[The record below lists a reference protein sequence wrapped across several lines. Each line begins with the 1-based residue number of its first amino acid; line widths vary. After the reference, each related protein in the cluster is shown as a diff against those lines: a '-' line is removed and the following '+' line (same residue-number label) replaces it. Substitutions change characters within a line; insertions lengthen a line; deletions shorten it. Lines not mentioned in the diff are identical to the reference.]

1 MLRLPF
7 GRMLTDFQPLK
18 EAEEKILHAVAAG
31 TPAIIGQSRPEPE
44 SQACAV
50 RAEFLRFLALGGD
63 ADAPVHE
70 KGIIVQGAWITG
82 TLDLSDTEIGR
93 ALIFRN
99 CRFAAAPRLYD
110 ANVRGFLSW
119 EGCALPG
126 LKADRLQ
133 CRSGLYL
140 RGGFEAE
147 GEVRLR
153 GAKIGGNLDCSESK
167 FENANGF
174 AVNAEGMFVSGVF
187 IFRDVT
193 ITRGSINLGF
203 AQVARLLDDLT
214 SWPQG
219 IVLNGFVYNGFI
231 GQASTRAEERLQW
244 LDKQSP
250 EHSGKAKNPREFRPQ
265 PWQQLRKVLHDDG
278 HYEDARRV
286 AIEFENRKRFCGVIG
301 ETPPRPKFQ
310 GQTKSLRQ
318 IIAFTAQ
325 WFVFGAKWIPS
336 CIVRFFHW
344 IYGLAFGYGYRP
356 LRLLGIVV
364 AFWFLSTGVFCLAAQ
379 NNLFVP
385 SDPAHIGLLEKP
397 AFDAC
402 NPDKTPSGNWTSCTS
417 LPPNYPGFHSLVYA
431 LDVMLPITKLGQEDH
446 WTLIDPRKAKTTF
459 ARDLAWFT
467 RIWAWIGTLFS
478 WGVGAMILA
487 TFTNL
492 LKRQDE

>member
-187 IFRDVT
+187 IFRNVT
-193 ITRGSINLGF
+193 ITRGSVNLGF

-265 PWQQLRKVLHDDG
+265 PWQQLRKVLRDDG

-286 AIEFENRKRFCGVIG
+286 IIAFEERKRSCGVIG
-301 ETPPRPKFQ
+301 EVSPPPTPFSAPW
-310 GQTKSLRQ
+310 LRSRAAR
-318 IIAFTAQ
+318 IA
-325 WFVFGAKWIPS
+325 
-336 CIVRFFHW
+336 HW
-344 IYGLAFGYGYRP
+344 LYGKLAGYGYR
-356 LRLLGIVV
+356 LGRLIAISVV
-364 AFWFLSTGVFCLAAQ
+364 LWICSSLVFLYGETHNV
-379 NNLFVP
+379 FVP
-385 SDPAHIGLLEKP
+385 IGATQNGFFEKP
-397 AFDAC
+397 ADDAC
-402 NPDKTPSGNWTSCTS
+402 NPEKNRNVDWITCAHLSPG
-417 LPPNYPGFHSLVYA
+417 YPAFHAPLYA
-431 LDVMLPITKLGQEDH
+431 LDVLLPFFNLSQSNH
-446 WTLIDPRKAKTTF
+446 WAPLNPGKAPTAKVQV
-459 ARDLAWFT
+459 LAWVMQAVVWFD
-467 RIWAWIGTLFS
+467 ALLGWIA
-478 WGVGAMILA
+478 GVAFIA
-487 TFTNL
+487 TVTSVARRSNEL
-492 LKRQDE
+492 W

>member
-1 MLRLPF
+1 M
-7 GRMLTDFQPLK
+7 K
-18 EAEEKILHAVAAG
+18 
-31 TPAIIGQSRPEPE
+31 
-44 SQACAV
+44 
-50 RAEFLRFLALGGD
+50 
-63 ADAPVHE
+63 
-70 KGIIVQGAWITG
+70 
-82 TLDLSDTEIGR
+82 
-93 ALIFRN
+93 
-99 CRFAAAPRLYD
+99 
-110 ANVRGFLSW
+110 
-119 EGCALPG
+119 
-126 LKADRLQ
+126 
-133 CRSGLYL
+133 
-140 RGGFEAE
+140 
-147 GEVRLR
+147 
-153 GAKIGGNLDCSESK
+153 
-167 FENANGF
+167 
-174 AVNAEGMFVSGVF
+174 
-187 IFRDVT
+187 
-193 ITRGSINLGF
+193 
-203 AQVARLLDDLT
+203 
-214 SWPQG
+214 
-219 IVLNGFVYNGFI
+219 
-231 GQASTRAEERLQW
+231 W

-250 EHSGKAKNPREFRPQ
+250 EHSGTARNPREFRPQ

-286 AIEFENRKRFCGVIG
+286 AIAFENRKRFCGLIG
-301 ETPPRPKFQ
+301 EISPRA
-310 GQTKSLRQ
+310 KSNFIVSVFDWLRSR
-318 IIAFTAQ
+318 TAP
-325 WFVFGAKWIPS
+325 I
-336 CIVRFFHW
+336 FHAL
-344 IYGLAFGYGYRP
+344 YGGFIGYGYRP